1 MSVDLVKHS
10 GGCHCGKV
18 RFEVLAKSDLK
29 AYDCNCCICVKKGVP
44 LVLVPKENFTLLEG
58 EEHLSCYTFNTRQA
72 KHYFCTTCGIHP
84 FYQPRT
90 NPNGRGISLPCL
102 DAGTVKKV
110 DIVTCDALD
119 WKNWQKYLDENPKA
133 RNLTEN
139 VE

>member
-1 MSVDLVKHS
+1 ML
-10 GGCHCGKV
+10 
-18 RFEVLAKSDLK
+18 
-29 AYDCNCCICVKKGVP
+29 P
-44 LVLVPKENFTLLEG
+44 VLVPKENFKLLEG
-58 EEHLSCYTFNTRQA
+58 EEYISCYTFNTHQA

-90 NPNGRGISLPCL
+90 NPNGRGISLRCL
-102 DAGTVKKV
+102 DEGTVKKV
-110 DIVTCDALD
+110 NIVPCDASD